1 MPLPLIHTAL
11 PKRRYQY
18 GEFTMVVL
26 GEIDSRDN
34 VPYQFL
40 MAVIPP
46 EANTPE
52 LFVSVEKCSRQT
64 SQDGKYQ
71 MRVIA
76 DQMSQTLGKSDSWGD
91 LDAFINDALAV
102 LSKLLNLTDEQPMVI
117 L

>member
-26 GEIDSRDN
+26 GEIDSRDDI
-34 VPYQFL
+34 PYQFL

-46 EANTPE
+46 DANTPE
-52 LFVSVEKCSRQT
+52 LFISVEKCSRQA
-64 SQDGKYQ
+64 SHDGKYQ
-71 MRVIA
+71 MRIIA
-76 DQMSQTLGKSDSWGD
+76 AQMSQMLGKSDNWGD
-91 LDAFINDALAV
+91 LDTFVNDALAV